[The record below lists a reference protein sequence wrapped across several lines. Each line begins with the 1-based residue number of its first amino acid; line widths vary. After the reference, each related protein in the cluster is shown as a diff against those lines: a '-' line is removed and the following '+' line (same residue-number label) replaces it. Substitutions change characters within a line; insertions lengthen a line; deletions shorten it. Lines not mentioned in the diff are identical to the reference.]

1 MKTAA
6 IELKNG
12 PLVTVAKC
20 TVSKVE
26 NSNVTRNSNLAAMES
41 VAGVVEIV
49 KLVSAVMEPRYCH
62 ELGTV
67 KLPPLSPRLTGRRAK
82 STDDATMMSLAHEL
96 RSSATKA
103 AKGRRP
109 IGICVSFETFI
120 PESARR
126 NA

>member
-49 KLVSAVMEPRYCH
+49 KLVSAVMGAEI
-62 ELGTV
+62 
-67 KLPPLSPRLTGRRAK
+67 LP
-82 STDDATMMSLAHEL
+82 
-96 RSSATKA
+96 
-103 AKGRRP
+103 
-109 IGICVSFETFI
+109 
-120 PESARR
+120 
-126 NA
+126 